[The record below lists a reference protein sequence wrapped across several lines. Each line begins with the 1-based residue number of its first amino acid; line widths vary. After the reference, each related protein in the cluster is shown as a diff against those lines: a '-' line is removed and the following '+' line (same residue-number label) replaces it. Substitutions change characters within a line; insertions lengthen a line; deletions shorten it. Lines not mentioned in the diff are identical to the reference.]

1 MSEETTTD
9 EAAFEEYPR
18 RSMRGRPKKNHGI
31 SRSSPRFKAKRT
43 SLEIGEAARSK
54 LAGLA
59 KQRGLSLGDMA
70 RDIILQEG
78 DAVTLPQSV
87 MDRLTR
93 NAPSGASP
101 SRYAEHLIIEAL
113 NQRGEI

>member
-1 MSEETTTD
+1 MD
-9 EAAFEEYPR
+9 EATVTEDTPR
-18 RSMRGRPKKNHGI
+18 PSLRGRPKKNHGI

-43 SLEIGEAARSK
+43 YLDIGEAARSK
-54 LAGLA
+54 LAALA
-59 KQRGLSLGDMA
+59 KQRGLILGDMA

-78 DAVTLPQSV
+78 EAVTLSPSV
-87 MDRLTR
+87 MERLTR

-101 SRYAEHLIIEAL
+101 STYAEHLIIESL

>member
-1 MSEETTTD
+1 MSDENTD
-9 EAAFEEYPR
+9 EFEEYPR

-31 SRSSPRFKAKRT
+31 SISSPRFKSNRVN
-43 SLEIGEAARSK
+43 LEIGEAARSK
-54 LAGLA
+54 LAALA
-59 KQRGLSLGDMA
+59 KQRELSLGDMA

-78 DAVTLPQSV
+78 DAVTLPKFV

-101 SRYAEHLIIEAL
+101 SRYAEYLIVEAL
-113 NQRGEI
+113 NQRGES